1 MKKIF
6 TLFLGI
12 VCAAVAFAQTPAQ
25 EMCNSTFQGSVLVN
39 AGSAVKNKTFANQ
52 EVKFTIASDTK
63 FANISFT
70 PVAISALGKT
80 ITVMLMA
87 DCPIEVEKS
96 GSTFKLKNNTFTAGI
111 SNDGVKFVDITG
123 QVTSSNID
131 IAGKTASVSIKF
143 TNLPSAM
150 QALKITEITADY
162 SNLNLTGF
170 VPAGITDITVDNQK
184 VTTKFV
190 KNGKVVIRRNN
201 TEYNVAGQMLK

>member
-12 VCAAVAFAQTPAQ
+12 VCATVVFAQTPAQ
-25 EMCNSTFQGSVLVN
+25 EMCNSTFQGTVVVN
-39 AGSAVKNKTFANQ
+39 AGSTIKNKQFNNQ
-52 EVKFTIASDTK
+52 EVKLTIASDPNL
-63 FANISFT
+63 ANISFT
-70 PVAISALGKT
+70 PVGISALGKT
-80 ITVMLMA
+80 ITVKLMG
-87 DCPIEVEKS
+87 DCPLEVEKS
-96 GSTFKLKNNTFTAGI
+96 GNTFKLKNTTFTAGI

-131 IAGKTASVSIKF
+131 IAGKTASISFKF
-143 TNLPSAM
+143 TDLPSAM

-162 SNLNLTGF
+162 NNMSLISY

-201 TEYNVAGQMLK
+201 TEYNAAGQMLK

>member
-12 VCAAVAFAQTPAQ
+12 VCATVVFAQTPAQ
-25 EMCNSTFQGSVLVN
+25 EMCNSTFQGTVVVN
-39 AGSAVKNKTFANQ
+39 AGSTIKNKQFNNQ
-52 EVKFTIASDTK
+52 EVKLTIASDPNL
-63 FANISFT
+63 ANISFT
-70 PVAISALGKT
+70 PVGISALGKT
-80 ITVMLMA
+80 ITVKLMG
-87 DCPIEVEKS
+87 DCPLEVEKS
-96 GSTFKLKNNTFTAGI
+96 GNTFKLKNTTFTAGI

-131 IAGKTASVSIKF
+131 IAGKTASISFKF
-143 TNLPSAM
+143 TDLPSAM

-162 SNLNLTGF
+162 NNMSLISY

>member
-25 EMCNSTFQGSVLVN
+25 EMCNSTFMGSVVVN
-39 AGSAVKNKTFANQ
+39 AGSLIKNRTIANQ
-52 EVKFTIASDTK
+52 ELKFTITPDTK
-63 FANISFT
+63 FANLSFT
-70 PVAISALGKT
+70 PVAISAAGKT
-80 ITVMLMA
+80 ITVKLMG

-96 GSTFKLKNNTFTAGI
+96 GNTFKLKNSTFTAGT

-123 QVTSSNID
+123 QVTSSSID
-131 IAGKTASVSIKF
+131 IAGKVASVSIKF
-143 TNLPSAM
+143 TDLPSAM
-150 QALKITEITADY
+150 QALKITEITAEY
-162 SNLNLTGF
+162 SNMNMTGF

-184 VTTKFV
+184 VATKFV

-201 TEYNVAGQMLK
+201 TEYNAAGQMLK